1 MQNYDSLLMKIH
13 HQTVDITL
21 SKQHLQPGFSKK
33 GEKSFKDGKGTK
45 NKGKIWEMQLVQI

>member
-1 MQNYDSLLMKIH
+1 MKIH